1 MDGLDTSA
9 IEARRRTESFI
20 YKCKAFPIQEYYYI
34 MLMFTAEGQFV
45 IIKKIAAPFIFFLGE
60 GINLPKIMVIDDE
73 KNIRELIKFNLENAG
88 YEVAL
93 VSDGQV
99 GLESLDQ
106 TFDLIVL
113 DLMLPGID
121 GLTFCRKV
129 RGNNDTGNIPII
141 MLTAKSEEVDR
152 IIGLE
157 MGADDYLTK
166 PFSPRELLARIKA
179 ILRRVNSLEVERT
192 GNEITSPIKR
202 GQLEFDIQSYEVT
215 INEEMLELTPKEFDL
230 LKLLLLNEGKVMTR
244 DLLLQKIWGYEYA
257 GDTRTV
263 DVHIRRLRQKI
274 GDDYIITVRGVGYKF
289 AKLE

>member
-1 MDGLDTSA
+1 M
-9 IEARRRTESFI
+9 
-20 YKCKAFPIQEYYYI
+20 
-34 MLMFTAEGQFV
+34 
-45 IIKKIAAPFIFFLGE
+45 
-60 GINLPKIMVIDDE
+60 PKIMVIDDE

-88 YEVAL
+88 YEVVL
-93 VSDGQV
+93 VGDGQA
-99 GLESLDQ
+99 GLDRLDE

-129 RGNNDTGNIPII
+129 RTNNSTGYIPII
-141 MLTAKSEEVDR
+141 MLTAKGEEVDR

-179 ILRRVNSLEVERT
+179 ILRRVNTLEVEKV
-192 GNEITSPIKR
+192 GNENISPIKR
-202 GQLEFDIQSYEVT
+202 GQLELDIQSHEVSV
-215 INEEMLELTPKEFDL
+215 NGELLELTPKEFDL
-230 LKLLLLNEGKVMTR
+230 LKLLLLNEGKVLTR

-274 GDDYIITVRGVGYKF
+274 GEDFIITVRGVGYKF

>member
-1 MDGLDTSA
+1 M
-9 IEARRRTESFI
+9 
-20 YKCKAFPIQEYYYI
+20 
-34 MLMFTAEGQFV
+34 
-45 IIKKIAAPFIFFLGE
+45 
-60 GINLPKIMVIDDE
+60 PKIMVIDDE

-88 YEVAL
+88 YEVVL
-93 VSDGQV
+93 VGDGQA
-99 GLESLDQ
+99 GLDRLDE

-129 RGNNDTGNIPII
+129 RTNNSTGYIPII
-141 MLTAKSEEVDR
+141 MLTAKGEEVDR

-157 MGADDYLTK
+157 IGADDYLAK

-179 ILRRVNSLEVERT
+179 ILRRVNTLEVEKV
-192 GNEITSPIKR
+192 GNENISPIKR
-202 GQLEFDIQSYEVT
+202 GQLELDIQSHEVSV
-215 INEEMLELTPKEFDL
+215 NGELQELTPKEFDL
-230 LKLLLLNEGKVMTR
+230 LKLLLLNEGKVLTR

-274 GDDYIITVRGVGYKF
+274 GEDFIITVRGVGYKF